1 MELIKISDA
10 AHIALYDGIVQEAMK
25 AGYSEKDGNNLAMIC
40 IENAQGVDGFEI
52 SVACAIE
59 TMKMYL
65 DDPSLYC
72 WP

>member
-52 SVACAIE
+52 SVACAIQ
-59 TMKMYL
+59 TMKEYL
-65 DDPSLYC
+65 DDPSSYC